1 VRLEN
6 MVVVEEEGCTV
17 LNRDKTFLD
26 L

>member
-6 MVVVEEEGCTV
+6 MVVVEEEGCRV
-17 LNRDKTFLD
+17 LNQDKTFLD